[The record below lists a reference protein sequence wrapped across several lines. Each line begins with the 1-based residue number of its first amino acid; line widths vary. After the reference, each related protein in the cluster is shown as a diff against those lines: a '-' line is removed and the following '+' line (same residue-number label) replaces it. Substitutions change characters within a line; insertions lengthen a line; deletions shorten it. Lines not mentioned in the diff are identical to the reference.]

1 MSNSS
6 QKKTKKAKR
15 PLWLRLFRWT
25 LFTVVGLILFLG
37 LIWAGLQ
44 TRWAKNSLV
53 NLVSSVTANTD
64 DYRVTLRGLDGLL
77 PFSITVDQVTISD
90 AKGPWLEGEKFDF
103 SMKARDLL
111 AGSVQV
117 EWLRMKQLSLSRL
130 PEPAKP
136 DSKKE
141 KPPTESGKPLL
152 PHIMV
157 QEIQLKRIELGK
169 AVAGKSMAF
178 SLQSRVKT
186 AGSRVNA
193 EASLTD
199 LNHGDDA
206 FHLRVAYDMAREHV
220 AADLDYHESKG
231 GLVAGLTGLKDLR
244 DIKLILKADG
254 PLSGVKGRLNLNMGG
269 YGKAELRFRY
279 GVGLDGAMDL
289 QMDGQIKAKSRI
301 VPSQVVQA
309 MDSLSLD
316 LTCRA
321 VLSPQNVLDLKRFM
335 IKNGANSISLEGNAD
350 IKKERMDVR
359 GLISGVNIAPFLRG
373 TGVSVEDLGP
383 VRITAK
389 GPFMQPNVTV
399 VAMVGSLMAQGASL
413 KDMTLETRARFE
425 QGFSGLKNIVVRLK
439 TREVRIPQAPDLRG
453 PLKVDVQAQS
463 PNFTVWRV
471 KDLHMAMPGMSVR
484 LEDADVDAALGRF
497 SADFQLHVDR
507 IAALLPSQAPPIDGQ
522 LEIRGHAEGNGKSPV
537 KANLDMAVS
546 RLSGLP
552 PEASGL
558 IGPKLTLS
566 ARAAMMDQIVTLEGV
581 HLKGGHIQLN
591 ADGWLN
597 LSKSAFDVAY
607 DMSLNLTGNPL
618 SAEENLPVGDVAIRG
633 KISGDF
639 QDFSAQVNLSSQN
652 LQLKTLDVKGLK
664 VQLEA
669 KGLPQKPAG
678 SIRVKGAVMD
688 QPLKVDTDFAWS
700 GKALSIRKGRAHLP
714 GIDLRASLSLTPGP
728 NHFSGTVEG
737 KVTSMDIL
745 QDLAGVDVRGTGRF
759 RIEAGE
765 PGEKEVRQAPITLDA
780 NFKDLRY
787 QGYGASTFEARARVD
802 DMKTVR
808 GLASLKATDMPFGNS
823 RIETFKLGATGALA
837 GAEVTLETKGMSKT
851 VTEAP
856 FFLTTKIF
864 VKRADLWL
872 FRLDALKAGYED
884 LKITLRKPATV
895 TLGDGR
901 IALDNLELKTD
912 KGQLQVMAKLE
923 RENVEAS
930 ARITDLPLSLL
941 EPFVGQDLN
950 GRAEVS
956 LELSGPLADPGMNV
970 AVHIREYK
978 IMGQDGTPPL
988 LMNVKLH
995 SRRDGDRLLAD
1006 LELSGLGKT
1015 PFTANGSIPAHI
1027 SLKPF
1032 AFDVNKTGK
1041 LEGKLQGKFNLAILQ
1056 TLPAMTDQ
1064 SLRGRVDVDM
1074 GVEGSLEKWDL
1085 NGGVTVSDG
1094 RYENVEQGVL
1104 LDRIQGHLSAEGRV
1118 LKLTDLTATDG
1129 GSGTIALRGRT
1140 EVDPPFQTEIA
1151 LTMKQAT
1158 LLKKE
1163 TLTVTAGGNLDVKGN
1178 KDRMDLTGEINLNR
1192 TEITIPKRFPPDV
1205 TVIPVST
1212 INDPSAASP
1221 EKPKPG
1227 EGGNM
1232 IQMDLGVN
1240 ISDKFFVRGR
1250 GLDAEFKGRLK
1261 VQGSANSPV
1270 VRGTLNVV
1278 RGTFQCLSRTF
1289 NITSGQIA
1297 FDGATPPVPYLN
1309 ISTRVNAGEIT
1320 ARVDVSGPA
1329 DAFTLKLSSQPPLP
1343 QDEIMAQILFG
1354 QSVAKLNTFQAL
1366 QLAYSVNELA
1376 GGYGPDVIGKT
1387 RNLLGLDRLGFSGGD
1402 GDGKSN
1408 SDNGSGPSVTLGNYV
1423 TDRVY
1428 VGVEQDLTNAKQ
1440 DVVVE
1445 VNVTPNFTV
1454 ESKAGTKSGAGLGFN
1469 WNYDY

>member
-1 MSNSS
+1 MSESS

-15 PLWLRLFRWT
+15 PLWLRLFRWA
-25 LFTVVGLILFLG
+25 LFTVAGLIILLG

-44 TRWAKNSLV
+44 TRWAKKSLV
-53 NLVSSVTANTD
+53 NLVSSVTANMD
-64 DYRVTLRGLDGLL
+64 DYRVTLRGLDGLI

-103 SMKARDLL
+103 SMKAWNLL
-111 AGSVQV
+111 VGSVQV
-117 EWLRMKQLSLSRL
+117 EWLRMKQLLLSRL

-136 DSKKE
+136 DSKNK
-141 KPPTESGKPLL
+141 KPPTKSGNILL

-157 QEIQLKRIELGK
+157 HEIQLKRIELGK
-169 AVAGKSMAF
+169 AVAGRSMAL

-186 AGSRVNA
+186 ADSRVNA

-206 FHLRVAYDMAREHV
+206 FHLKVDYDIAREHV
-220 AADLDYHESKG
+220 VADLDYHESKG
-231 GLVAGLTGLKDLR
+231 GLVAGLTGLKDLG

-254 PLSGVKGRLNLNMGG
+254 PLSGVKGRLNLNVGG
-269 YGKAELRFRY
+269 YGKADLRY
-279 GVGLDGAMDL
+279 EAGLDGAMDL
-289 QMDGQIKAKSRI
+289 QIDGQIKAESRI
-301 VPSQVVQA
+301 VPDQVVQA

-321 VLSPQNVLDLKRFM
+321 VLSPQNVLDLKKFM
-335 IKNGANSISLEGNAD
+335 IKNGANSISIEGNAD

-359 GLISGVNIAPFLRG
+359 GLISGINIAPFLRG
-373 TGVSVEDLGP
+373 TGVSVEGLGP

-389 GPFMQPNVTV
+389 GPFMQPNVM
-399 VAMVGSLMAQGASL
+399 VAAMAGSLKAQGASL
-413 KDMTLETRARFE
+413 KDITLETRARFE
-425 QGFSGLKNIVVRLK
+425 QGFSGLKDTVVELK
-439 TREVRIPQAPDLRG
+439 AQGVSIQQAPDLRG

-463 PNFTVWRV
+463 PDFTVWRV

-484 LEDADVDAALGRF
+484 LEDGDVDAALGRF
-497 SADFQLHVDR
+497 SSDLQLHVDR
-507 IAALLPSQAPPIDGQ
+507 IAVLLPSQAPPIDGRV
-522 LEIRGHAEGNGKSPV
+522 EIRGHAEGDGKNLV
-537 KANLDMAVS
+537 KGNLDMVVT

-558 IGPKLTLS
+558 IEPKLTVS
-566 ARAAMMDQIVTLEGV
+566 ARAAMKDQIVTLEGV
-581 HLKGGHIQLN
+581 HLKGKHVKLN

-597 LSKSAFDVAY
+597 LSKSAFDVVY
-607 DMSLNLTGNPL
+607 NMSLDRPVNPL
-618 SAEENLPVGDVAIRG
+618 SAEENLPVGDMESRG
-633 KISGDF
+633 KISGGF
-639 QDFSAQVNLSSQN
+639 QDFSAQVNLISRN
-652 LQLKTLDVKGLK
+652 LRLKTLDVKGLN

-678 SIRVKGAVMD
+678 SIRLKGAVMD
-688 QPLKVDTDFAWS
+688 QPLKVDTEFAWS
-700 GKALSIRKGRAHLP
+700 GKSLSIRKARVNLP

-728 NHFSGTVEG
+728 NHFSGTIDG
-737 KVTSMDIL
+737 KITSMAIL
-745 QDLAGVDVRGTGRF
+745 QDLAGVDARGTGHF
-759 RIEAGE
+759 RIESGE
-765 PGEKEVRQAPITLDA
+765 PGGKELKQAPVTLDA
-780 NFKDLRY
+780 EFKDLRY
-787 QGYGASTFEARARVD
+787 QDYRASTFQVSACVD
-802 DMKTVR
+802 DMKAVR
-808 GLASLKATDMPFGNS
+808 GQASLKATGMPFGNS
-823 RIETFKLGATGALA
+823 RIETFKLGAKGDLSD
-837 GAEVTLETKGMSKT
+837 AEITLESKGMTKT
-851 VTEAP
+851 ATEEP
-856 FFLTTKIF
+856 FFLTTKIS
-864 VKRADLWL
+864 VKRTDLWQ
-872 FRLDALKAGYED
+872 FRLDMLKAGYED
-884 LKITLRKPATV
+884 LKITLQKPATV
-895 TLGDGR
+895 SLGDDGQ
-901 IALDNLELKTD
+901 IALDDLKLETD
-912 KGQLQVMAKLE
+912 KGQLQVTARLE
-923 RENVEAS
+923 RENIEAS

-941 EPFVGQDLN
+941 EPFVGQRLS
-950 GRAEVS
+950 GKAEVN
-956 LELSGPLADPGMNV
+956 LELSGPLVDPGVNTV
-970 AVHIREYK
+970 VHIREYK
-978 IMGQDGTPPL
+978 IMGRDGTRPL
-988 LMNVKLH
+988 LMNAKLH

-1032 AFDVNKTGK
+1032 AFDVDKTGK

-1056 TLPAMTDQ
+1056 VLPAMADQ
-1064 SLRGRVDVDM
+1064 NLLGKVDVDM
-1074 GVEGSLEKWDL
+1074 GIMGSLEKWDL
-1085 NGGVTVSDG
+1085 NGGMTLSDG

-1104 LDRIQGHLSAEGRV
+1104 LDRIQGRLSAEGRV

-1129 GSGTIALRGRT
+1129 ESGAIALRGRT

-1163 TLTVTAGGNLDVKGN
+1163 TLTVTAGGSLDVKGN

-1205 TVIPVST
+1205 TVIPVSI
-1212 INDPSAASP
+1212 INDPAAVSS

-1250 GLDAEFKGRLK
+1250 GLDAEFKGQLK
-1261 VQGSANSPV
+1261 VQGPANNPV

-1289 NITSGQIA
+1289 DVTSGQIA

-1309 ISTRVNAGEIT
+1309 INTRVNAGEIT
-1320 ARVDVSGPA
+1320 ARVDVSGPV

-1366 QLAYSVNELA
+1366 QLAYSINELA

-1387 RNLLGLDRLGFSGGD
+1387 RKLLGLDRLSFSGGD
-1402 GDGKSN
+1402 GDGESN
-1408 SDNGSGPSVTLGNYV
+1408 DDNGDGPSVTLGNYV

-1428 VGVEQDLTNAKQ
+1428 VGVEQDLTSAKQ

-1445 VNVTPNFTV
+1445 INVTPNFTV